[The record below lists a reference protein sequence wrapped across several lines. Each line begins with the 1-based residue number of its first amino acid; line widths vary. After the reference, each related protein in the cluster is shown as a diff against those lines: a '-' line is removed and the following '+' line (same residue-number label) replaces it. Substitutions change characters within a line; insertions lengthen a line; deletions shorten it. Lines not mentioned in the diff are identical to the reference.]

1 VCRVKGW
8 RSTVFVKICG
18 ITNEEDAL
26 MAVALGAD
34 ALGFVF
40 ATSSRQITPGAAA
53 DIIKR
58 LPPDVLPV
66 GVFRDQAPDRVIDV
80 ALRVGCRGVQL
91 HGHETPRHGR
101 SHPAPRARA
110 DRRYVGR
117 FVGPRTLRSIWRRRV
132 AARRAFA
139 WLGPGVRLVAHRGHA
154 LEPPGHSGGR
164 PDPGQTWPMASR
176 SSGPGAWMSPPGW
189 RANRGVK
196 DPRLVRSFIH
206 AARDAED
213 PVRRAEGPGPFDW
226 DMD

>member
-1 VCRVKGW
+1 M
-8 RSTVFVKICG
+8 FVKICG

-26 MAVALGAD
+26 MAVARGAD
-34 ALGFVF
+34 ALGFGF

-58 LPPDVLPV
+58 LPPDVLSV

-91 HGHETPRHGR
+91 HGHETPGM
-101 SHPAPRARA
+101 A
-110 DRRYVGR
+110 DRIRPHVPVLIVGMSAGSSALEHFDR
-117 FVGPRTLRSIWRRRV
+117 FGADALLLDGHSPGSGQVFDWSLTEGMPSNRRV
-132 AARRAFA
+132 ILAGGLTPDNVAD
-139 WLGPGVRLVAHRGHA
+139 GVSIV
-154 LEPPGHSGGR
+154 R
-164 PDPGQTWPMASR
+164 PWGVDVSTGVESQP
-176 SSGPGAWMSPPGW
+176 
-189 RANRGVK
+189 GVK

>member
-1 VCRVKGW
+1 M
-8 RSTVFVKICG
+8 FVKICG

-58 LPPDVLPV
+58 LPPDVLSV

-91 HGHETPRHGR
+91 HGHETPGM
-101 SHPAPRARA
+101 A
-110 DRRYVGR
+110 DRIRPHVPVLIVGMSAGSSALEHFDR
-117 FVGPRTLRSIWRRRV
+117 FGADALLLDGHSPGSGQVFDWSLTEGMPSNRRV
-132 AARRAFA
+132 ILAGGLTPDNVAD
-139 WLGPGVRLVAHRGHA
+139 GVSIV
-154 LEPPGHSGGR
+154 R
-164 PDPGQTWPMASR
+164 PWGVDVSTGVESQP
-176 SSGPGAWMSPPGW
+176 
-189 RANRGVK
+189 GVK